1 MPKLGKKGLEAKISD
16 EKVYFTLQELSEFT
30 GFKESYIYKLTSQ
43 RKIPYYKP
51 FGKKNFFKVA
61 EIQEMYNSS
70 RVSTMDE
77 IESDAITY
85 CLTSKN
91 NKNG

>member
-1 MPKLGKKGLEAKISD
+1 MSKLGKKGLEAKISD
-16 EKVYFTLQELSEFT
+16 EKLYFTLKELSEFT

-61 EIQEMYNSS
+61 EIQEMFNSN

-77 IESDAITY
+77 LESDAVTY
-85 CLTSKN
+85 CLIQK
-91 NKNG
+91 

>member
-1 MPKLGKKGLEAKISD
+1 MPKLGKKGLEAKIFD
-16 EKVYFTLQELSEFT
+16 EKMYFTLKELSEFT

-61 EIQEMYNSS
+61 EIQEMFNSN

-77 IESDAITY
+77 LESDAVTY
-85 CLTSKN
+85 CLIQK
-91 NKNG
+91 

>member
-51 FGKKNFFKVA
+51 FGKKNYFKVA
-61 EIQEMYNSS
+61 EIQEMFNSN

-77 IESDAITY
+77 LESDAVTY
-85 CLTSKN
+85 CLIQK
-91 NKNG
+91 

>member
-1 MPKLGKKGLEAKISD
+1 MPKVSKKGLEAKISD
-16 EKVYFTLQELSEFT
+16 EKVYFTLKELSEFT
-30 GFKESYIYKLTSQ
+30 GFEVSYIYKLTSQ

-61 EIQEMYNSS
+61 EIQEMFNSS

-77 IESDAITY
+77 LESDAITY
-85 CLTSKN
+85 CLTSK
-91 NKNG
+91 K

>member
-16 EKVYFTLQELSEFT
+16 EKLYFTLKELSEFT

-61 EIQEMYNSS
+61 EIQEMFNSN

-77 IESDAITY
+77 LESDAVTY
-85 CLTSKN
+85 CLIQK
-91 NKNG
+91 

>member
-16 EKVYFTLQELSEFT
+16 EKVYFTLKELSEFT
-30 GFKESYIYKLTSQ
+30 GFEVSYIYKLTSQ

-61 EIQEMYNSS
+61 EIQEMFNSN

-77 IESDAITY
+77 LESDAVTY
-85 CLTSKN
+85 CLIQK
-91 NKNG
+91 